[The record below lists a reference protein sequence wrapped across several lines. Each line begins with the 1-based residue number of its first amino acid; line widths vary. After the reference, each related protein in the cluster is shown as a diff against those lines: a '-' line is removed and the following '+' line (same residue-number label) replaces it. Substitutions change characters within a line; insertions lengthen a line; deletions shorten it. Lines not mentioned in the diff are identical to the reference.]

1 MRLKIIFSSGLI
13 KAKLIENAEMGK
25 CGYMIMSRETK
36 GTDKGRNYN
45 GCCISGSLA
54 VPYIHKWPRKE
65 SKYRMKKKCCWWDIT
80 QGIQLS
86 NWLQKI
92 TGGFHDT
99 EWLDSKTA
107 DEIQGQYM
115 QRDAHG
121 ETHP

>member
-1 MRLKIIFSSGLI
+1 MKIIFSSGLI
-13 KAKLIENAEMGK
+13 KAKLIEKAEMGK
-25 CGYMIMSRETK
+25 CGYMITSRETK
-36 GTDKGRNYN
+36 GTDKQRNYN

-65 SKYRMKKKCCWWDIT
+65 SKYRVTKFAADEILLKAVNSQIECKRIM
-80 QGIQLS
+80 
-86 NWLQKI
+86 
-92 TGGFHDT
+92 GGFHDT